1 MSNEVLDALLKGC
14 TSAQIRC
21 GFRTVMVCSA
31 TESFGLFSARLR
43 INFCKSSQ
51 IYAFLAQPVGV

>member
-14 TSAQIRC
+14 ISAQIRC

-43 INFCKSSQ
+43 INF
-51 IYAFLAQPVGV
+51 